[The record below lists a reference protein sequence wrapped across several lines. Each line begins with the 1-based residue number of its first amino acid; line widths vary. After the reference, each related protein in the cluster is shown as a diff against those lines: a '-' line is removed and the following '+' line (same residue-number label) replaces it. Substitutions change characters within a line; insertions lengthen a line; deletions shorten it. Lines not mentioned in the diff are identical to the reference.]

1 MPNLGPLSLLAPQ
14 PPATVRRGSIPSLIA
29 PMPVDSRASDPKAP
43 TPSKASGP
51 STSYTSSKA
60 AASGSGAEAK
70 AAAERDKALG
80 LVLNQIERNFG
91 KGSIM
96 RLGDASRMRVE
107 TIPTGALTLDLALGG
122 GYPKGRVVE
131 VYGPESSGKTT
142 LTLHAI
148 AEVQRRGG
156 VAAFVDAE
164 HALDPVYAAALG
176 VDIENLL
183 VSQPDTGE
191 MALEIVDQLVRS
203 AAVDVVVVDS
213 VAALTPRAE
222 IEGEMGDLA
231 VGSQA
236 RLMSQAMRK
245 ITGNIG
251 KSGCT
256 VIFLN
261 QLRLKIGVTYGN
273 PETTT
278 GGNALKFYASVR
290 LDIRRI
296 QTLKRGT
303 EEYGIRA
310 KVKVAKNKVAPPFRI
325 AEFDILFGRGIS
337 TLGCLLDLAEETGV
351 VVRKG
356 AWYSYEGDNIG
367 QGRDNTITWLEQNPE
382 PQQEIEQLT
391 RQRLT
396 EGADVTANSM
406 KPLAAAAKLAHTQ
419 LLAGEQKEAVEPTTG
434 GEIKTVVS
442 ASSAPIDA
450 KATKSRL

>member
-1 MPNLGPLSLLAPQ
+1 MPADMKSSALGS
-14 PPATVRRGSIPSLIA
+14 
-29 PMPVDSRASDPKAP
+29 DSRSSDGR
-43 TPSKASGP
+43 SG
-51 STSYTSSKA
+51 
-60 AASGSGAEAK
+60 
-70 AAAERDKALG
+70 ERDKALN
-80 LVLNQIERNFG
+80 LVLGQIERNFG

-107 TIPTGALTLDLALGG
+107 TISTGALTLDLALGG

-131 VYGPESSGKTT
+131 IYGPESSGKTT

-148 AEVQRRGG
+148 AEVQKRGG

-164 HALDPVYAAALG
+164 HALDPVYAACLG
-176 VDIENLL
+176 VDVENLL

-203 AAVDVVVVDS
+203 AAVDIVVVDS

-290 LDIRRI
+290 LDIRRM
-296 QTLKRGT
+296 QTLKRAT

-356 AWYSYEGDNIG
+356 AWYSYNGDNVG

-382 PQQEIEQLT
+382 SCQEIERLT
-391 RQRLT
+391 REKLT
-396 EGADVTANSM
+396 AGADVTANSM
-406 KPLAAAAKLAHTQ
+406 KPLAAVGAKRKQGSERPA
-419 LLAGEQKEAVEPTTG
+419 EAVKALAE
-434 GEIKTVVS
+434 
-442 ASSAPIDA
+442 AS
-450 KATKSRL
+450 

>member
-1 MPNLGPLSLLAPQ
+1 MADSKSSQAAP
-14 PPATVRRGSIPSLIA
+14 
-29 PMPVDSRASDPKAP
+29 
-43 TPSKASGP
+43 
-51 STSYTSSKA
+51 
-60 AASGSGAEAK
+60 
-70 AAAERDKALG
+70 AAEREKALG

-107 TIPTGALTLDLALGG
+107 TISTGALTLDLALGG

-131 VYGPESSGKTT
+131 IYGPESSGKTT

-164 HALDPVYAAALG
+164 HALDPVYAASLG

-203 AAVDVVVVDS
+203 AAVDIVVVDS

-290 LDIRRI
+290 LDIRRM

-351 VVRKG
+351 VIRKG
-356 AWYSYEGDNIG
+356 AWYSFDGDNVG
-367 QGRDNTITWLEQNPE
+367 QGRDNTINWLEQNPE
-382 PQQEIEQLT
+382 SCALIEERTRAKLT
-391 RQRLT
+391 A
-396 EGADVTANSM
+396 GADVTANSM
-406 KPLAAAAKLAHTQ
+406 KPLAAVGAKRKQGAERPADGSTTTAAAADVAPAAK
-419 LLAGEQKEAVEPTTG
+419 EAPV
-434 GEIKTVVS
+434 
-442 ASSAPIDA
+442 A
-450 KATKSRL
+450 KAG

>member
-1 MPNLGPLSLLAPQ
+1 MSNEGKPLQSTESKKIDAKSGEKEKALSL
-14 PPATVRRGSIPSLIA
+14 VVG
-29 PMPVDSRASDPKAP
+29 
-43 TPSKASGP
+43 
-51 STSYTSSKA
+51 
-60 AASGSGAEAK
+60 
-70 AAAERDKALG
+70 
-80 LVLNQIERNFG
+80 QIERNFG

-96 RLGDASRMRVE
+96 RLGDASKMRVE
-107 TIPTGALTLDLALGG
+107 TISTGALTLDLALGG
-122 GYPKGRVVE
+122 GYPKGRVIE

-148 AEVQRRGG
+148 AEIQRNGG

-164 HALDPVYAAALG
+164 HALDPVYAASLG
-176 VDIENLL
+176 VDVENLL

-191 MALEIVDQLVRS
+191 MALEIVDQLIRS
-203 AAVDVVVVDS
+203 AAVDLVVVDS
-213 VAALTPRAE
+213 VAALTPRSE
-222 IEGEMGDLA
+222 IEGEMGDHS
-231 VGSQA
+231 VGAQA

-261 QLRLKIGVTYGN
+261 QLRLKIGITYGN

-325 AEFDILFGRGIS
+325 AEFDILFGKGIS
-337 TLGCLLDLAEETGV
+337 TLGCLLDLADETNV
-351 VVRKG
+351 VTRKG

-367 QGRDNTITWLEQNPE
+367 QGRDNTITWLEQNPKSK
-382 PQQEIEQLT
+382 EIIEKLVKEK
-391 RQRLT
+391 LT
-396 EGADVTANSM
+396 EGSEVSANSM
-406 KPLAAAAKLAHTQ
+406 RPLAAAARNASSR
-419 LLAGEQKEAVEPTTG
+419 PTLSQ
-434 GEIKTVVS
+434 VS
-442 ASSAPIDA
+442 ANG
-450 KATKSRL
+450 

>member
-1 MPNLGPLSLLAPQ
+1 MSVEIK
-14 PPATVRRGSIPSLIA
+14 T
-29 PMPVDSRASDPKAP
+29 
-43 TPSKASGP
+43 THH
-51 STSYTSSKA
+51 SSNADKQTKK
-60 AASGSGAEAK
+60 SNYG
-70 AAAERDKALG
+70 ERDKALS
-80 LVLNQIERNFG
+80 LVLGQIERNFG

-96 RLGDASRMRVE
+96 RLGDASKMRVE
-107 TIPTGALTLDLALGG
+107 TISTGALTLDLALGG

-148 AEVQRRGG
+148 AEVQKRGG

-164 HALDPVYAAALG
+164 HALDPVYAASLG
-176 VDIENLL
+176 VDVENLL

-191 MALEIVDQLVRS
+191 MALEIVDQLIRS
-203 AAVDVVVVDS
+203 TAVDLVVVDS
-213 VAALTPRAE
+213 VAALTPRSE
-222 IEGEMGDLA
+222 IEGEMGDHA

-310 KVKVAKNKVAPPFRI
+310 KVKVAKNKIAPPFRI
-325 AEFDILFGRGIS
+325 AEFDILFGKGIS
-337 TLGCLLDLAEETGV
+337 TVGCLLDMAEETNIV
-351 VVRKG
+351 IRKG

-367 QGRDNTITWLEQNPE
+367 QGRDNTITWLEENLE
-382 PQQEIEQLT
+382 EKEKIEKLV
-391 RQRLT
+391 RQKLT
-396 EGADVTANSM
+396 EGSEVSANSM
-406 KPLAAAAKLAHTQ
+406 KPLTPAARTENTAATMK
-419 LLAGEQKEAVEPTTG
+419 K
-434 GEIKTVVS
+434 
-442 ASSAPIDA
+442 AS
-450 KATKSRL
+450 

>member
-1 MPNLGPLSLLAPQ
+1 MSNEGKSLQSTESKKIDAKSGEKEKALSL
-14 PPATVRRGSIPSLIA
+14 VVG
-29 PMPVDSRASDPKAP
+29 
-43 TPSKASGP
+43 
-51 STSYTSSKA
+51 
-60 AASGSGAEAK
+60 
-70 AAAERDKALG
+70 
-80 LVLNQIERNFG
+80 QIERNFG

-96 RLGDASRMRVE
+96 RLGDASKMRVE
-107 TIPTGALTLDLALGG
+107 TISTGALTLDLALGG
-122 GYPKGRVVE
+122 GYPKGRVIE

-148 AEVQRRGG
+148 AEIQRNGG

-164 HALDPVYAAALG
+164 HALDPVYAASLG
-176 VDIENLL
+176 VDVENLL

-191 MALEIVDQLVRS
+191 MALEIVDQLIRS
-203 AAVDVVVVDS
+203 AAVDLVVVDS
-213 VAALTPRAE
+213 VAALTPRSE
-222 IEGEMGDLA
+222 IEGEMGDHS
-231 VGSQA
+231 VGAQA

-261 QLRLKIGVTYGN
+261 QLRLKIGITYGN

-325 AEFDILFGRGIS
+325 AEFDILFGKGIS
-337 TLGCLLDLAEETGV
+337 TLGCLLDLADETNV
-351 VVRKG
+351 VTRKG

-382 PQQEIEQLT
+382 SKEIIEKLVKEK
-391 RQRLT
+391 LT
-396 EGADVTANSM
+396 EGSEVSANSM
-406 KPLAAAAKLAHTQ
+406 RPLAAAARQASLRPNLNQ
-419 LLAGEQKEAVEPTTG
+419 
-434 GEIKTVVS
+434 VS
-442 ASSAPIDA
+442 ANG
-450 KATKSRL
+450 

>member
-1 MPNLGPLSLLAPQ
+1 
-14 PPATVRRGSIPSLIA
+14 
-29 PMPVDSRASDPKAP
+29 MPVDS
-43 TPSKASGP
+43 
-51 STSYTSSKA
+51 KA
-60 AASGSGAEAK
+60 AAASASSGSASAADVR

-80 LVLNQIERNFG
+80 LVLTQIERNFG

-107 TIPTGALTLDLALGG
+107 TFPTGALTLDLALGG

-176 VDIENLL
+176 VDIANLL

-203 AAVDVVVVDS
+203 AAVDIVVIDS

-261 QLRLKIGVTYGN
+261 QLRQKIGVTYGN

-337 TLGCLLDLAEETGV
+337 TVGCVLDLAEETGV
-351 VVRKG
+351 VTRKG

-367 QGRDNTITWLEQNPE
+367 QGRDNTIAWLEQNPGPKDTIE
-382 PQQEIEQLT
+382 AQTRRRLAEGQE
-391 RQRLT
+391 
-396 EGADVTANSM
+396 VSANSM
-406 KPLAAAAKLAHTQ
+406 KPLAAAAKLAASKADGAS
-419 LLAGEQKEAVEPTTG
+419 LEEEDDSLALSDMAEA
-434 GEIKTVVS
+434 
-442 ASSAPIDA
+442 
-450 KATKSRL
+450 

>member
-1 MPNLGPLSLLAPQ
+1 MSL
-14 PPATVRRGSIPSLIA
+14 
-29 PMPVDSRASDPKAP
+29 D
-43 TPSKASGP
+43 
-51 STSYTSSKA
+51 SKA
-60 AASGSGAEAK
+60 ASLGKAASSGMAASSSSTDAR

-96 RLGDASRMRVE
+96 RLGDAWPMRVE
-107 TIPTGALTLDLALGG
+107 TISTGALTLDLALGG

-148 AEVQRRGG
+148 AEVQKRGG

-164 HALDPVYAAALG
+164 HALDPVYAASLG

-203 AAVDVVVVDS
+203 AAVDIVVVDS

-261 QLRLKIGVTYGN
+261 PLRQKIGVTYGN

-351 VVRKG
+351 VTRKG
-356 AWYSYEGDNIG
+356 AWYSYDGDNIG

-382 PQQEIEQLT
+382 PKEVIEQLT
-391 RQRLT
+391 RQKLT
-396 EGADVTANSM
+396 EGSEVTANSM
-406 KPLAAAAKLAHTQ
+406 KPLAAAAKAAAAAPATT
-419 LLAGEQKEAVEPTTG
+419 AGEA
-434 GEIKTVVS
+434 S
-442 ASSAPIDA
+442 ASAAELPVAS
-450 KATKSRL
+450 

>member
-1 MPNLGPLSLLAPQ
+1 MPADDKS
-14 PPATVRRGSIPSLIA
+14 
-29 PMPVDSRASDPKAP
+29 SD
-43 TPSKASGP
+43 
-51 STSYTSSKA
+51 SKA
-60 AASGSGAEAK
+60 ASSRGTDSRGAETRLGDVRGSDAR
-70 AAAERDKALG
+70 AAGERDKALG

-107 TIPTGALTLDLALGG
+107 TTPTGALTLDLALGG

-203 AAVDVVVVDS
+203 AAVDIVVVDS

-231 VGSQA
+231 VGAQA

-261 QLRLKIGVTYGN
+261 QLRQKIGVTYGN

-337 TLGCLLDLAEETGV
+337 TIGCLLDLAEETGV

-367 QGRDNTITWLEQNPE
+367 QGRDNTIIWLEQNPAPKE
-382 PQQEIEQLT
+382 AIEVLV
-391 RQRLT
+391 RQKLT

-406 KPLAAAAKLAHTQ
+406 KPLAAAAAAKLA
-419 LLAGEQKEAVEPTTG
+419 AAAAAAVE
-434 GEIKTVVS
+434 EAALS
-442 ASSAPIDA
+442 AVD
-450 KATKSRL
+450 

>member
-1 MPNLGPLSLLAPQ
+1 
-14 PPATVRRGSIPSLIA
+14 
-29 PMPVDSRASDPKAP
+29 MPVDS
-43 TPSKASGP
+43 
-51 STSYTSSKA
+51 KA
-60 AASGSGAEAK
+60 ASASGSAASSAADAR

-80 LVLNQIERNFG
+80 LVLNHIERNFG

-107 TIPTGALTLDLALGG
+107 TFPTGALTLDLALGG

-148 AEVQRRGG
+148 AEVQKRGG

-164 HALDPVYAAALG
+164 HALDPVYAASVG

-203 AAVDVVVVDS
+203 AAVDIVVVDS

-261 QLRLKIGVTYGN
+261 QLRQKIGVTYGN

-337 TLGCLLDLAEETGV
+337 TIGCLLDLAEETGV
-351 VVRKG
+351 VTRKG

-367 QGRDNTITWLEQNPE
+367 QGRDNTITWLEQNPTKAE
-382 PQQEIEQLT
+382 VIERLT
-391 RQRLT
+391 RQKLT
-396 EGADVTANSM
+396 EGSEVTANSM
-406 KPLAAAAKLAHTQ
+406 KPLAAAAKA
-419 LLAGEQKEAVEPTTG
+419 AAA
-434 GEIKTVVS
+434 
-442 ASSAPIDA
+442 ASSAELGAAESPAISA
-450 KATKSRL
+450 ESSASVKA

>member
-1 MPNLGPLSLLAPQ
+1 MSTTMRNA
-14 PPATVRRGSIPSLIA
+14 
-29 PMPVDSRASDPKAP
+29 DSRPSDPR
-43 TPSKASGP
+43 SGAS
-51 STSYTSSKA
+51 A
-60 AASGSGAEAK
+60 AADAR

-80 LVLNQIERNFG
+80 QVLNQIERNFG
-91 KGSIM
+91 KGSIV

-203 AAVDVVVVDS
+203 GAVDIVVVDS

-251 KSGCT
+251 QSGCT

-261 QLRLKIGVTYGN
+261 QLRQKIGVTYGN

-337 TLGCLLDLAEETGV
+337 TLGCLLDMAEETGV

-367 QGRDNTITWLEQNPE
+367 QGRDNTIGWLEQNPSKRE
-382 PQQEIEQLT
+382 QIEELT
-391 RQRLT
+391 RGKLT
-396 EGADVTANSM
+396 EGSEVTANSM
-406 KPLAAAAKLAHTQ
+406 KPLAAAAKLA
-419 LLAGEQKEAVEPTTG
+419 AG
-434 GEIKTVVS
+434 S
-442 ASSAPIDA
+442 AANLNDDDDDDPAGDDMA
-450 KATKSRL
+450 D

>member
-1 MPNLGPLSLLAPQ
+1 MPADDK
-14 PPATVRRGSIPSLIA
+14 T
-29 PMPVDSRASDPKAP
+29 SRASTA
-43 TPSKASGP
+43 SSGASSGAASGAT
-51 STSYTSSKA
+51 TSASSKA
-60 AASGSGAEAK
+60 TANP
-70 AAAERDKALG
+70 ERDKALG

-96 RLGDASRMRVE
+96 RLGDASRMRIE
-107 TIPTGALTLDLALGG
+107 TSPTGALTLDLALGG

-131 VYGPESSGKTT
+131 IYGPESSGKTT

-203 AAVDVVVVDS
+203 AAVDIVVVDS

-261 QLRLKIGVTYGN
+261 QLRQKIGVTYGN

-337 TLGCLLDLAEETGV
+337 TVGCLLDLAEENGV

-382 PQQEIEQLT
+382 PKEQIE
-391 RQRLT
+391 RQVREKLSET
-396 EGADVTANSM
+396 SDSL
-406 KPLAAAAKLAHTQ
+406 KPVAAAAARLAATGS
-419 LLAGEQKEAVEPTTG
+419 AASTSEEAVPA
-434 GEIKTVVS
+434 
-442 ASSAPIDA
+442 AS
-450 KATKSRL
+450 

>member
-1 MPNLGPLSLLAPQ
+1 MPA
-14 PPATVRRGSIPSLIA
+14 
-29 PMPVDSRASDPKAP
+29 DPK
-43 TPSKASGP
+43 
-51 STSYTSSKA
+51 STDLRAAHPRSA
-60 AASGSGAEAK
+60 AAGSS
-70 AAAERDKALG
+70 AAALGSAAAARDKALD
-80 LVLNQIERNFG
+80 LVLGQIERNFG

-107 TIPTGALTLDLALGG
+107 TVSTGALTLDLALGG

-131 VYGPESSGKTT
+131 IYGPESSGKTT

-148 AEVQRRGG
+148 AEAQRRGG

-176 VDIENLL
+176 VDVENLL

-203 AAVDVVVVDS
+203 AAVDIVVVDS

-261 QLRLKIGVTYGN
+261 QLRQKIGVTYGN

-337 TLGCLLDLAEETGV
+337 TLGCLLDLAEETAV

-367 QGRDNTITWLEQNPE
+367 QGRDNTITWLEQNPTQKE
-382 PQQEIEQLT
+382 AIEAIV
-391 RQRLT
+391 RRKLT
-396 EGADVTANSM
+396 EGADVTANSV
-406 KPLAAAAKLAHTQ
+406 KPLAAAAKLA
-419 LLAGEQKEAVEPTTG
+419 AAEADGSDADDAVEVAG
-434 GEIKTVVS
+434 L
-442 ASSAPIDA
+442 AA
-450 KATKSRL
+450 R

>member
-1 MPNLGPLSLLAPQ
+1 MPAD
-14 PPATVRRGSIPSLIA
+14 V
-29 PMPVDSRASDPKAP
+29 
-43 TPSKASGP
+43 KASQ
-51 STSYTSSKA
+51 SS
-60 AASGSGAEAK
+60 GGDIRPG
-70 AAAERDKALG
+70 ERDKALN
-80 LVLNQIERNFG
+80 LVLGQIERNFG

-107 TIPTGALTLDLALGG
+107 TISTGALTLDLALGG

-148 AEVQRRGG
+148 AEVQRNGG

-164 HALDPVYAAALG
+164 HALDPVYAASLG
-176 VDIENLL
+176 VDVENLL

-203 AAVDVVVVDS
+203 AAVDIVVVDS

-351 VVRKG
+351 VTRKG

-367 QGRDNTITWLEQNPE
+367 QGRDNTIGWLEQNPE
-382 PQQEIEQLT
+382 AKDSIEVLV
-391 RQRLT
+391 RQKLT
-396 EGADVTANSM
+396 EGSEVTSNSM
-406 KPLAAAAKLAHTQ
+406 RPLAAAAR
-419 LLAGEQKEAVEPTTG
+419 
-434 GEIKTVVS
+434 S
-442 ASSAPIDA
+442 AAAKPLA
-450 KATKSRL
+450 KASEAAVSSKDAA

>member
-1 MPNLGPLSLLAPQ
+1 MEFPYSFKSATITMAVEAQSNHSNNTN
-14 PPATVRRGSIPSLIA
+14 PPKLEAR
-29 PMPVDSRASDPKAP
+29 
-43 TPSKASGP
+43 SGE
-51 STSYTSSKA
+51 K
-60 AASGSGAEAK
+60 
-70 AAAERDKALG
+70 DKALN

-107 TIPTGALTLDLALGG
+107 TISTGALTLDLALGG

-148 AEVQRRGG
+148 AEIQRRGG

-176 VDIENLL
+176 VDVENLL

-203 AAVDVVVVDS
+203 AAVDLVVIDS
-213 VAALTPRAE
+213 VAALTPRSE

-261 QLRLKIGVTYGN
+261 QLRLKIGVMYGN

-325 AEFDILFGRGIS
+325 AEFDILFGKGIS
-337 TLGCLLDLAEETGV
+337 TLGCLLDLAEETSIIS
-351 VVRKG
+351 RKG

-367 QGRDNTITWLEQNPE
+367 QGRDNSIIWLEQNPKAKDK
-382 PQQEIEQLT
+382 IEKLV
-391 RQRLT
+391 RQKLT
-396 EGADVTANSM
+396 EGSEVSANSM
-406 KPLAAAAKLAHTQ
+406 RPLATADAAPK
-419 LLAGEQKEAVEPTTG
+419 PS
-434 GEIKTVVS
+434 INKT
-442 ASSAPIDA
+442 
-450 KATKSRL
+450 ATAA

>member
-1 MPNLGPLSLLAPQ
+1 MPADTKAASTNNL
-14 PPATVRRGSIPSLIA
+14 
-29 PMPVDSRASDPKAP
+29 AP
-43 TPSKASGP
+43 TPATPASNP
-51 STSYTSSKA
+51 
-60 AASGSGAEAK
+60 
-70 AAAERDKALG
+70 ERDKALG

-107 TIPTGALTLDLALGG
+107 TVSTGALTLDLALGG

-148 AEVQRRGG
+148 AEVQKRGG

-164 HALDPVYAAALG
+164 HALDPVYAASLG

-203 AAVDVVVVDS
+203 AAVDIVVVDS

-261 QLRLKIGVTYGN
+261 QLRQKIGVTYGN

-367 QGRDNTITWLEQNPE
+367 QGRDNTIVWLEQNPE
-382 PQQEIEQLT
+382 QAEVIEQLT
-391 RQRLT
+391 RQKLK
-396 EGADVTANSM
+396 EGSEVTANSM
-406 KPLAAAAKLAHTQ
+406 KPLAAAAKAAVSTAALADS
-419 LLAGEQKEAVEPTTG
+419 AADGVEDLP
-434 GEIKTVVS
+434 V
-442 ASSAPIDA
+442 AS
-450 KATKSRL
+450 

>member
-1 MPNLGPLSLLAPQ
+1 MSNEGKSLQSTESKKIDAKSGEKEKALSL
-14 PPATVRRGSIPSLIA
+14 VVG
-29 PMPVDSRASDPKAP
+29 
-43 TPSKASGP
+43 
-51 STSYTSSKA
+51 
-60 AASGSGAEAK
+60 
-70 AAAERDKALG
+70 
-80 LVLNQIERNFG
+80 QIERNFG

-96 RLGDASRMRVE
+96 RLGDASKMRVE
-107 TIPTGALTLDLALGG
+107 TISTGALTLDLALGG
-122 GYPKGRVVE
+122 GYPKGRVIE

-148 AEVQRRGG
+148 AEIQRNGG

-164 HALDPVYAAALG
+164 HALDPVYAASLG
-176 VDIENLL
+176 VDVENLL

-191 MALEIVDQLVRS
+191 MALEIVDQLIRS
-203 AAVDVVVVDS
+203 AAVDLVVVDS
-213 VAALTPRAE
+213 VAALTPRSE
-222 IEGEMGDLA
+222 IEGEMGDHS
-231 VGSQA
+231 VGAQA

-261 QLRLKIGVTYGN
+261 QLRLKIGITYGN

-325 AEFDILFGRGIS
+325 AEFDILFGKGIS
-337 TLGCLLDLAEETGV
+337 TLGCLLDLADETNV
-351 VVRKG
+351 VTRKG

-382 PQQEIEQLT
+382 SKEIIEKLVKDK
-391 RQRLT
+391 LT
-396 EGADVTANSM
+396 EGSEVSANSM
-406 KPLAAAAKLAHTQ
+406 RPLAAAARHASLRPNLNQ
-419 LLAGEQKEAVEPTTG
+419 
-434 GEIKTVVS
+434 VS
-442 ASSAPIDA
+442 ENG
-450 KATKSRL
+450 

>member
-1 MPNLGPLSLLAPQ
+1 M
-14 PPATVRRGSIPSLIA
+14 
-29 PMPVDSRASDPKAP
+29 
-43 TPSKASGP
+43 
-51 STSYTSSKA
+51 
-60 AASGSGAEAK
+60 
-70 AAAERDKALG
+70 
-80 LVLNQIERNFG
+80 
-91 KGSIM
+91 
-96 RLGDASRMRVE
+96 
-107 TIPTGALTLDLALGG
+107 
-122 GYPKGRVVE
+122 
-131 VYGPESSGKTT
+131 
-142 LTLHAI
+142 
-148 AEVQRRGG
+148 
-156 VAAFVDAE
+156 DAE
-164 HALDPVYAAALG
+164 HALDPVYAASLG
-176 VDIENLL
+176 VDVENLL

-203 AAVDVVVVDS
+203 AAVDLVVVDS

-231 VGSQA
+231 VGAQA

-296 QTLKRGT
+296 QTLKKGT
-303 EEYGIRA
+303 EEFGIRA

-351 VVRKG
+351 VRKG

-367 QGRDNTITWLEQNPE
+367 QGRDNTITWMEENPDATAT
-382 PQQEIEQLT
+382 IETLV
-391 RQRLT
+391 RQKLT
-396 EGADVTANSM
+396 EGSEVKSNSM
-406 KPLAAAAKLAHTQ
+406 RPLAAAAKA
-419 LLAGEQKEAVEPTTG
+419 AADKP
-434 GEIKTVVS
+434 VV
-442 ASSAPIDA
+442 A
-450 KATKSRL
+450 KAPEAAA

>member
-1 MPNLGPLSLLAPQ
+1 MS
-14 PPATVRRGSIPSLIA
+14 
-29 PMPVDSRASDPKAP
+29 
-43 TPSKASGP
+43 
-51 STSYTSSKA
+51 A
-60 AASGSGAEAK
+60 AAPSGDPR

-80 LVLNQIERNFG
+80 LVLTQIERNFG

-107 TIPTGALTLDLALGG
+107 TVPTGALTLDLALGG

-148 AEVQRRGG
+148 AEVQKRGG

-203 AAVDVVVVDS
+203 AAVDIVVVDS

-261 QLRLKIGVTYGN
+261 QLRQKIGVTYGN

-351 VVRKG
+351 VTRKG

-367 QGRDNTITWLEQNPE
+367 QGRDNTIAWLEQNPAPKE
-382 PQQEIEQLT
+382 VIETLT
-391 RQRLT
+391 RQKLT
-396 EGADVTANSM
+396 EGSEVTANSM
-406 KPLAAAAKLAHTQ
+406 KPLAAAAKLAAAKPS
-419 LLAGEQKEAVEPTTG
+419 AGAEAAEPEELPAAG
-434 GEIKTVVS
+434 
-442 ASSAPIDA
+442 
-450 KATKSRL
+450 

>member
-1 MPNLGPLSLLAPQ
+1 MPADMKSG
-14 PPATVRRGSIPSLIA
+14 
-29 PMPVDSRASDPKAP
+29 ASDPR
-43 TPSKASGP
+43 SSG
-51 STSYTSSKA
+51 
-60 AASGSGAEAK
+60 
-70 AAAERDKALG
+70 ERDKALN
-80 LVLNQIERNFG
+80 LVLGQIERNFG

-107 TIPTGALTLDLALGG
+107 TISTGALTLDLALGG

-131 VYGPESSGKTT
+131 IYGPESSGKTT

-148 AEVQRRGG
+148 AEVQKRGG

-164 HALDPVYAAALG
+164 HALDPVYAASLG
-176 VDIENLL
+176 VDVENLL

-203 AAVDVVVVDS
+203 AAVDLVVVDS

-296 QTLKRGT
+296 QTLKKGT
-303 EEYGIRA
+303 EEFGIRA

-367 QGRDNTITWLEQNPE
+367 QGRDNTISWMEENPDATAS
-382 PQQEIEQLT
+382 IETLV
-391 RQRLT
+391 RQKLI
-396 EGADVTANSM
+396 EGSEVKANSM
-406 KPLAAAAKLAHTQ
+406 RPLAAAAKTA
-419 LLAGEQKEAVEPTTG
+419 AADK
-434 GEIKTVVS
+434 
-442 ASSAPIDA
+442 SAPA
-450 KATKSRL
+450 KASEAAA

>member
-1 MPNLGPLSLLAPQ
+1 MRPIPLLIPTMPA
-14 PPATVRRGSIPSLIA
+14 
-29 PMPVDSRASDPKAP
+29 D
-43 TPSKASGP
+43 
-51 STSYTSSKA
+51 SKA
-60 AASGSGAEAK
+60 APSGSSTSSASYVSAAAPSGDPR

-107 TIPTGALTLDLALGG
+107 TVPTGALTLDLALGG

-148 AEVQRRGG
+148 AEVQKRGG

-164 HALDPVYAAALG
+164 HALDPVYAASLG

-203 AAVDVVVVDS
+203 AAVDIVVIDS

-261 QLRLKIGVTYGN
+261 QLRQKIGVTYGN

-337 TLGCLLDLAEETGV
+337 TLGCLLDLAEEIGV
-351 VVRKG
+351 VTRKG

-382 PQQEIEQLT
+382 QKEVIERLT
-391 RQRLT
+391 RQKLT
-396 EGADVTANSM
+396 EGSEVTANSM
-406 KPLAAAAKLAHTQ
+406 KPLAAAAKLAAAKPQAAGLDADGETSA
-419 LLAGEQKEAVEPTTG
+419 LADLPAAG
-434 GEIKTVVS
+434 
-442 ASSAPIDA
+442 
-450 KATKSRL
+450 

>member
-1 MPNLGPLSLLAPQ
+1 MPAD
-14 PPATVRRGSIPSLIA
+14 T
-29 PMPVDSRASDPKAP
+29 K
-43 TPSKASGP
+43 
-51 STSYTSSKA
+51 TS
-60 AASGSGAEAK
+60 AASNGSSPSSNSS
-70 AAAERDKALG
+70 ERDKALG

-96 RLGDASRMRVE
+96 RLGDASRMRIE
-107 TIPTGALTLDLALGG
+107 TSPTGALTLDLALGC

-131 VYGPESSGKTT
+131 IYGPESSGKTT

-176 VDIENLL
+176 VEIENLL

-203 AAVDVVVVDS
+203 AAVDIVVVDS

-261 QLRLKIGVTYGN
+261 QLRQKIGVTYGN

-337 TLGCLLDLAEETGV
+337 TVGCLLDLAEENGV

-367 QGRDNTITWLEQNPE
+367 QGRDNTITWLEHNPE
-382 PQQEIEQLT
+382 PKEKIE
-391 RQRLT
+391 RQVREKLSET
-396 EGADVTANSM
+396 SDSL
-406 KPLAAAAKLAHTQ
+406 KPVAAAAARLAAT
-419 LLAGEQKEAVEPTTG
+419 GSAVA
-434 GEIKTVVS
+434 
-442 ASSAPIDA
+442 ASEGAVPA
-450 KATKSRL
+450 ATS

>member
-1 MPNLGPLSLLAPQ
+1 
-14 PPATVRRGSIPSLIA
+14 
-29 PMPVDSRASDPKAP
+29 
-43 TPSKASGP
+43 
-51 STSYTSSKA
+51 
-60 AASGSGAEAK
+60 
-70 AAAERDKALG
+70 
-80 LVLNQIERNFG
+80 
-91 KGSIM
+91 
-96 RLGDASRMRVE
+96 
-107 TIPTGALTLDLALGG
+107 
-122 GYPKGRVVE
+122 
-131 VYGPESSGKTT
+131 
-142 LTLHAI
+142 
-148 AEVQRRGG
+148 
-156 VAAFVDAE
+156 

-203 AAVDVVVVDS
+203 AAVDIVVVDS

-261 QLRLKIGVTYGN
+261 QLRQKIGVTYGN

-337 TLGCLLDLAEETGV
+337 TVGCLLDLAEENGV

-382 PQQEIEQLT
+382 QKDRIEIQV
-391 RQRLT
+391 RQKLSETSDSLRP
-396 EGADVTANSM
+396 V
-406 KPLAAAAKLAHTQ
+406 AAAAARLA
-419 LLAGEQKEAVEPTTG
+419 AGG
-434 GEIKTVVS
+434 
-442 ASSAPIDA
+442 ASSSTTREAESEEALPA
-450 KATKSRL
+450 AS

>member
-1 MPNLGPLSLLAPQ
+1 MPA
-14 PPATVRRGSIPSLIA
+14 
-29 PMPVDSRASDPKAP
+29 DPKA
-43 TPSKASGP
+43 AD
-51 STSYTSSKA
+51 SKA
-60 AASGSGAEAK
+60 ADSKAADPKAADIKAADPKVAAASSSATSSVTSAAPANPINAADAK
-70 AAAERDKALG
+70 AMAERDKALG

-107 TIPTGALTLDLALGG
+107 TVSTGALTLDLALGG
-122 GYPKGRVVE
+122 GYPRGRVVE

-203 AAVDVVVVDS
+203 AAVDIVVVDS

-261 QLRLKIGVTYGN
+261 QLRQKIGVTYGN

-351 VVRKG
+351 VTRKG

-367 QGRDNTITWLEQNPE
+367 QGRDNTISWLEQNPDKA
-382 PQQEIEQLT
+382 QVIETLT
-391 RQRLT
+391 RQKLM
-396 EGADVTANSM
+396 EGSEVTANSM
-406 KPLAAAAKLAHTQ
+406 KPLAAAAKA
-419 LLAGEQKEAVEPTTG
+419 AAAEPAAALG
-434 GEIKTVVS
+434 
-442 ASSAPIDA
+442 
-450 KATKSRL
+450 

>member
-1 MPNLGPLSLLAPQ
+1 MPA
-14 PPATVRRGSIPSLIA
+14 
-29 PMPVDSRASDPKAP
+29 DSKAP
-43 TPSKASGP
+43 DARGTDARS
-51 STSYTSSKA
+51 A
-60 AASGSGAEAK
+60 AAADARATAADAR

-91 KGSIM
+91 KGSIV

-107 TIPTGALTLDLALGG
+107 TINTGALTLDLALGG

-148 AEVQRRGG
+148 AEVQKRGG

-203 AAVDVVVVDS
+203 AAVDIVVVDS

-261 QLRLKIGVTYGN
+261 QLRQKIGVTYGN

-351 VVRKG
+351 VTRKG
-356 AWYSYEGDNIG
+356 AWYSYDGDNIG
-367 QGRDNTITWLEQNPE
+367 QGRDNTIGWLEQNPAE
-382 PQQEIEQLT
+382 KETIEQLT
-391 RQRLT
+391 RRKLM
-396 EGADVTANSM
+396 EGSEVTANSM
-406 KPLAAAAKLAHTQ
+406 KPLAAAARVAATASGNGAETAKTEPEELAS
-419 LLAGEQKEAVEPTTG
+419 AG
-434 GEIKTVVS
+434 
-442 ASSAPIDA
+442 
-450 KATKSRL
+450 